1 MDKVGR
7 SVISGVDGLY
17 EYVNDAI
24 YALLVKIA
32 VEEAAWA
39 VLSFIAG
46 IVAGAFSGAAAGTP
60 AAPGVGTAI
69 GALGGAAAAAAGV

>member
-1 MDKVGR
+1 M
-7 SVISGVDGLY
+7 Y

-32 VEEAAWA
+32 VEEAGWA

-46 IVAGAFSGAAAGTP
+46 IVAGALSGAAAGTS
-60 AAPGVGTAI
+60 ACGLRKWCKLLVLKFDWSSA
-69 GALGGAAAAAAGV
+69 